1 MYTGSEQIFVCWRHC
16 ANGYLRRKNREVISK
31 AYKVLKGKQTVYEAN
46 NKIPGE
52 DMFNLAWKETI
63 DKLKCNMSSC
73 F

>member
-31 AYKVLKGKQTVYEAN
+31 ACKVLKGKQTVYEAN

-52 DMFNLAWKETI
+52 DMFTN
-63 DKLKCNMSSC
+63 
-73 F
+73 